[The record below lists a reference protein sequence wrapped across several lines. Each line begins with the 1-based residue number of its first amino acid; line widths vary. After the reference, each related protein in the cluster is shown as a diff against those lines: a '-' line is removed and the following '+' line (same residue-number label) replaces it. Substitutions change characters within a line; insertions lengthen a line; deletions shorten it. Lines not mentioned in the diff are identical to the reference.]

1 MGVQNMNSSFAR
13 ITLLTSLG
21 LNFLLLIMLIILE
34 ARVEKLESK
43 HYDSTPL
50 EIKIGLNGK

>member
-1 MGVQNMNSSFAR
+1 MNSSLTR
-13 ITLLTSLG
+13 IALSVSLG
-21 LNFLLLIMLIILE
+21 FNILLLIILFILE
-34 ARVEKLESK
+34 ARVSKLESK

>member
-1 MGVQNMNSSFAR
+1 MNSSFAR
-13 ITLLTSLG
+13 IILLTSLG